1 MVTMTRV
8 TELDDALVAEL
19 HRILVDLVRDGA
31 PLGWLEPPSF
41 EEIAALL
48 GDVVAAAGKGDA
60 GLVVA
65 RADGELA
72 GLGYWRRYT
81 RPTNRPHA
89 DLERVAV
96 AGNAQGKGVGRALT
110 TALVADARA
119 AGVEILTLDARG
131 DNETAL
137 GLYRSIGF
145 TEYGRLPDFVAVGTR
160 RYDKVFS
167 MIDLRSADGPLEG
180 QQ

>member
-1 MVTMTRV
+1 MVTTTSV
-8 TELDDALVAEL
+8 TELDDGLLAEL
-19 HRILVDLVRDGA
+19 HQVLVDLVRDGA
-31 PLGWLEPPSF
+31 PLGWIDPPSF
-41 EEIAALL
+41 AEIATLL
-48 GDVVAAAGKGDA
+48 GGVVADAEKGDA

-96 AGNAQGKGVGRALT
+96 AGKAQGNGVGRALT
-110 TALVADARA
+110 TALVDGARA
-119 AGVEILTLDARG
+119 AGIEVLTLDARG
-131 DNETAL
+131 DNATAL

-145 TEYGRLPDFVAVGTR
+145 TEYGRLPDFVAVGQR
-160 RYDKVFS
+160 RYDKVFY
-167 MIDLRSADGPLEG
+167 MIDLRSAGGALEG